1 METFQRIRIGAL
13 KQALDDEVHGSSIS
27 HERAENTIARLAEV
41 LSFTQAGHAHTRILR
56 KEVPGTAAP
65 GGMAAQ
71 LRAQQIEPA
80 EYHDTAEH
88 DHRDGV
94 LAEVENRG
102 GEPRRDAEGA
112 DAGHRVFLECVMK

>member
-1 METFQRIRIGAL
+1 MEYI
-13 KQALDDEVHGSSIS
+13 
-27 HERAENTIARLAEV
+27 IARRDEA
-41 LSFTQAGHAHTRILR
+41 SWAAQAGGADRDETYAGR
-56 KEVPGTAAP
+56 PAAP
-65 GGMAAQ
+65 
-71 LRAQQIEPA
+71 LRTQQIESA

-112 DAGHRVFLECVMK
+112 DAGHRVFLECTMN

>member
-1 METFQRIRIGAL
+1 M
-13 KQALDDEVHGSSIS
+13 SIS
-27 HERAENTIARLAEV
+27 HEMAENIIERLGEALSIAQVGDAHARMPRTEAPGTPAPACKAARLR
-41 LSFTQAGHAHTRILR
+41 T
-56 KEVPGTAAP
+56 
-65 GGMAAQ
+65 
-71 LRAQQIEPA
+71 QQIEPA

-112 DAGHRVFLECVMK
+112 DAGHRVFLECGMK